1 MTMIPISHTLV
12 SQLEAIAARFPPP
25 AIAALHAPGS
35 ADTTTAGKRDAAFCA
50 VELQDG
56 AFGLSYLMLGNTL
69 DQLTGNADSASSLQ
83 GQCPLALVRRFSSSD
98 ALERALALA
107 CANALTDSVWRR
119 VGFNPPAAGNSLG
132 DIILSGSD
140 HLGMIGFFPPLV
152 RQVQGLDCKLTVVE
166 LDEAMVLRQRQ
177 RFPDVD
183 ISLDRSRLAPCN
195 VVVGT
200 STMLLNDTLDA
211 MLAAAPRAKHF
222 AVIGPSAGLWPDPL
236 FERGVTLMGGT
247 RIVDGSRFRA
257 AIANGTSWSASAQ
270 KFAIHAADWPGWR
283 RLLA

>member
-1 MTMIPISHTLV
+1 MTMIPISQALV
-12 SQLEAIAARFPPP
+12 SQLEAIAADFAP
-25 AIAALHAPGS
+25 APVAALHVPCAAESVTG
-35 ADTTTAGKRDAAFCA
+35 GKRDAAFCTI
-50 VELQDG
+50 ELQDG
-56 AFGLSYLMLGNTL
+56 AFGLSYLMLGDALNR
-69 DQLTGNADSASSLQ
+69 LTASPQGATGLQ
-83 GQCPLALVRRFSSSD
+83 GQCPLALARRFASSD

-119 VGFNPPAAGNSLG
+119 VGFVPPAAGNSLG
-132 DIILSGSD
+132 DIALSGSD

-152 RQVQGLDCKLTVVE
+152 RQVQGLDCQLTVVE

-211 MLAAAPRAKHF
+211 MLAAAPDATHF

-247 RIVDGSRFRA
+247 RIVDGAGFRA
-257 AIANGTSWSASAQ
+257 AIADGTSWSACAQ

-283 RLLA
+283 ALLA